1 MKGFYSLV
9 LLLSA
14 VGVIASLI
22 FCIFIPPAGII
33 LLIANIWVMSSA
45 NKEIEKA
52 ENKGR
57 KWNGKQENQER

>member
-22 FCIFIPPAGII
+22 FCIFIPPVGII
-33 LLIANIWVMSSA
+33 LLIANVCAMSSA

-52 ENKGR
+52 ERNER
-57 KWNGKQENQER
+57 K

>member
-1 MKGFYSLV
+1 MKCFYSLV

-14 VGVIASLI
+14 VGVIASLV
-22 FCIFIPPAGII
+22 FCIFVPPVGII

-57 KWNGKQENQER
+57 K

>member
-22 FCIFIPPAGII
+22 FCIFIPPIGII
-33 LLIANIWVMSSA
+33 LLIANICAISSA

-57 KWNGKQENQER
+57 K

>member
-1 MKGFYSLV
+1 MKDFINSLV

-22 FCIFIPPAGII
+22 FCIFIPPVGII
-33 LLIANIWVMSSA
+33 LLIGNIWAMSSA

-52 ENKGR
+52 ERNGR
-57 KWNGKQENQER
+57 K